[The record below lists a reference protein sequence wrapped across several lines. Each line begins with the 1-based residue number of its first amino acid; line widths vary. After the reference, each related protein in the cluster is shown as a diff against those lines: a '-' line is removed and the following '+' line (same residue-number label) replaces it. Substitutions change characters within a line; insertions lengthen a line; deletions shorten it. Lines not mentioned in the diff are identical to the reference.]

1 MHKSSNIYEY
11 LHGKISEEYIKGIMY
26 IFDILNLFYS
36 DIVDKE
42 DVSRMYIKLL
52 RFYNEEAIVEDMEN
66 EFILVS

>member
-1 MHKSSNIYEY
+1 
-11 LHGKISEEYIKGIMY
+11 MY